1 MEVKYDWENGTHVDK
16 LARVLVLNAA
26 CKYGQKECEE
36 FAGNK
41 LKEWLKEEEEKKEEE
56 KKENEDEK

>member
-36 FAGNK
+36 FASNE
-41 LKEWLKEEEEKKEEE
+41 LKEWLKEKE
-56 KKENEDEK
+56 ENEDEKQ

>member
-26 CKYGQKECEE
+26 CKYGQEECEE
-36 FAGNK
+36 FARNE
-41 LKEWLKEEEEKKEEE
+41 LEEWLKEKE
-56 KKENEDEK
+56 ENEDEK